1 MENKEKVYK
10 KPLGQL
16 KIEKFCSDNNN
27 LIQNYIYY
35 LYKNTKY
42 KIKLMTNA
50 DDSTNRY
57 KHCGAHICVETPTS
71 NDYYYITTS
80 RKDYY
85 CQSFLTINENLLE
98 LIKQS
103 TFNYKI
109 LLFNSNKI
117 YRFDKWVFDDI
128 EKNENHFVNVPLTEA
143 EDVYVFSRDDF
154 HTPKKYISIKWEML
168 GDVRYSKRYDIH
180 KTICCL
186 IYENAERIL
195 EDGRETNA
203 IHISKVFSTVKDLY
217 DFLNKCKVLSKPV
230 SMRAFYKYLKRG
242 FVETNTSGV
251 KEKIYLA
258 TEKAASQPQFSS
270 CYPEAVAH
278 RALTILVVNH
288 KTTNIV
294 SAQQAVQQKKDNNE
308 KTGGQRRL
316 DKELDIIAD
325 KLAEKETVKYTS
337 AQIQKTVVSL
347 GHNKNMLSAYIDSLT
362 EKGLHKEAEY
372 ASKVFDAL
380 NNIDFD

>member
-27 LIQNYIYY
+27 LIQNYISY

-85 CQSFLTINENLLE
+85 CQSLLTINENLLE

-143 EDVYVFSRDDF
+143 EDVYVFSKDDF
-154 HTPKKYISIKWEML
+154 RTPKKYISIKWEML
-168 GDVRYSKRYDIH
+168 GYVRYSKRFDMH
-180 KTICCL
+180 KTKCCL
-186 IYENAERIL
+186 IYDHAARIL

-258 TEKAASQPQFSS
+258 TEKAARQPQFTD

-278 RALTILVVNH
+278 RALTILVDNNS
-288 KTTNIV
+288 TTNIV

-325 KLAEKETVKYTS
+325 KLAEKENVKYTS
-337 AQIQKTVVSL
+337 AQIQKTVVSF

>member
-1 MENKEKVYK
+1 MENKEKVWK

-27 LIQNYIYY
+27 LIQNYISY

-57 KHCGAHICVETPTS
+57 KHCGAHICVETPAS

-85 CQSFLTINENLLE
+85 CQNFLTINENLLE

-103 TFNYKI
+103 TFNYKV

-117 YRFDKWVFDDI
+117 YRFDKWAFDDI
-128 EKNENHFVNVPLTEA
+128 EKNESHFVNIPLTEA

-154 HTPKKYISIKWEML
+154 RTPKKYISIKWEML
-168 GDVRYSKRYDIH
+168 GYVRYSKKFDMH
-180 KTICCL
+180 KTKCCL
-186 IYENAERIL
+186 IYDHAARIL

-203 IHISKVFSTVKDLY
+203 IHISEVFSTVKDLY
-217 DFLNKCKVLSKPV
+217 NFINKCKVLSKPI

-242 FVETNTSGV
+242 FVETNTNGV

-258 TEKAASQPQFSS
+258 TEKAASQPQFTD

-278 RALTILVVNH
+278 RALTILVDNDS
-288 KTTNIV
+288 TTNIV
-294 SAQQAVQQKKDNNE
+294 SAQQAVQQIKDNTRKN
-308 KTGGQRRL
+308 GGQNRL

-337 AQIQKTVVSL
+337 AKIQKTVVSF
-347 GHNKNMLSAYIDSLT
+347 GSSKNMLAAYIDSLT

-372 ASKVFDAL
+372 AAKIFDAL

>member
-27 LIQNYIYY
+27 LIQNYISH

-57 KHCGAHICVETPTS
+57 KHCGAHICVETSAS

-85 CQSFLTINENLLE
+85 CQNFLTINENLLE

-109 LLFNSNKI
+109 LLFNKNKI

-143 EDVYVFSRDDF
+143 EDVYTFSNDDF

-168 GDVRYSKRYDIH
+168 GYVRYSKKFDMH
-180 KTICCL
+180 KTKCCL
-186 IYENAERIL
+186 IYDHSARLL
-195 EDGRETNA
+195 EDGRETNS
-203 IHISKVFSTVKDLY
+203 IHISEVFSTVKDLY

-230 SMRAFYKYLKRG
+230 SKRAFYKYLKRG
-242 FVETNTSGV
+242 FVETNINGV

-258 TEKAASQPQFSS
+258 TEKAARQPQFTD

-278 RALTILVVNH
+278 RALSILVVNQD
-288 KTTNIV
+288 TTNIDG
-294 SAQQAVQQKKDNNE
+294 AQQVVQQTKDNTRKN
-308 KTGGQRRL
+308 GGQRRL

-325 KLAEKETVKYTS
+325 KLVEKETVKYTS
-337 AQIQKTVVSL
+337 AKIQKTVVSF
-347 GHNKNMLSAYIDSLT
+347 GSNKHMLSAYINGLT

-372 ASKVFDAL
+372 AAKIFDAL